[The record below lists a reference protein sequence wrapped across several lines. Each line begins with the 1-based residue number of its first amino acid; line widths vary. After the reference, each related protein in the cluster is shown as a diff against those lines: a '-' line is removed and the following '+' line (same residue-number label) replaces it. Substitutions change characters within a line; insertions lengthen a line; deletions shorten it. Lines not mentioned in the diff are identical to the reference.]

1 MSDMVWIVAC
11 SRSPRQGDTA
21 QDCLSPGDQDNNNKE
36 VLVLSLI

>member
-21 QDCLSPGDQDNNNKE
+21 QDCSSPGDQDNNNKE
-36 VLVLSLI
+36 VLVLI